1 MRTLLP
7 VLARFHTSGQFSN
20 AFHLHIGNLPFQSI
34 VLSGRQSN
42 EKNLESLK
50 TNLNCET
57 VEQLVKVV
65 SPANKG
71 SHFGLQLNIFVM
83 LLLTQA

>member
-7 VLARFHTSGQFSN
+7 VLARLHTSGQFSN
-20 AFHLHIGNLPFQSI
+20 AFHLHIGNLPFQSV

-42 EKNLESLK
+42 EKTLESLE

-57 VEQLVKVV
+57 VEQLVEVV
-65 SPANKG
+65 SPAKD